1 MPEAPSASKDTNAPE
16 SPTIATAAR
25 VTTGAGAAGI
35 GVLVAWL
42 AGDISPEVATAIST
56 GIVAAGLFVFH
67 NGIHSIIRALWTG
80 SNNMTD
86 EG

>member
-1 MPEAPSASKDTNAPE
+1 MDATQTDKQL
-16 SPTIATAAR
+16 ATAAR
-25 VTTGAGAAGI
+25 VTTGTGAAGI

-67 NGIHSIIRALWTG
+67 NGIRSIIRALWSG
-80 SNNMTD
+80 SNNMSD